1 MGMAVAAL
9 ALRSGA
15 VALGATY
22 CALIIQDF
30 DLS

>member
-1 MGMAVAAL
+1 LAVAAL
-9 ALRSGA
+9 AIRSGA

-22 CALIIQDF
+22 CALIIRDF